1 MSALDHNFGELMHD
15 SASGLSS
22 FAISKW
28 ENKARVVSFN
38 VNVSALN
45 GLNYS
50 RIIKKI
56 GKIMKIKVI
65 QNYGLTK
72 IFGSFWRETK
82 TMY

>member
-1 MSALDHNFGELMHD
+1 MTVQVDT
-15 SASGLSS
+15 SS

-28 ENKARVVSFN
+28 ENKARVACFN

-56 GKIMKIKVI
+56 GKIMKIKII

-72 IFGSFWRETK
+72 IFGSCWRETK